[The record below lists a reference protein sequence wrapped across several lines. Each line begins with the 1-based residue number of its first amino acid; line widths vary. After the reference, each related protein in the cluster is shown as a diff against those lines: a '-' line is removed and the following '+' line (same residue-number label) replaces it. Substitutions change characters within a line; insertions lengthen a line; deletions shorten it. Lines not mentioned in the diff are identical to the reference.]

1 VTIEEVDRES
11 KLAAAAISLSTPVKP
26 IHVRPLSADAV
37 DGQFMCELSAS

>member
-11 KLAAAAISLSTPVKP
+11 KLAARTISVSTRVKP

-37 DGQFMCELSAS
+37 DGPFMCELSAR